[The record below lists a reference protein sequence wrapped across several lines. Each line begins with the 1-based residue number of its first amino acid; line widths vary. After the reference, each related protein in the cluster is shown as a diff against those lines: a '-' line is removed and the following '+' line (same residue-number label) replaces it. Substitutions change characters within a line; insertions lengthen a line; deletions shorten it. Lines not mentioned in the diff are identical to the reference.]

1 MPLTSKR
8 WFPRELRLL
17 ACALAIA
24 GSLGTTAARAEKAD
38 RDKPIFYQGDSGGA
52 NLGSKDGELAGSVVI
67 TQGTMTIRAD
77 RIVFHQNPD
86 NSLSAT
92 AYGNPVTF
100 REKRDGVD
108 EYYEGVAQRIVY
120 NGQKR
125 FLELFDRA
133 VLKKSGDEIRSN
145 YITYDAAAEVFKAE
159 GRPDSKPPDAG
170 EVLTGPRVRGVFQPQ
185 AKDDKAAKDTKDGK
199 DAKDAK
205 DGKSTKDAKDSRD
218 TAGVKDAGN
227 NETSTARD
235 SKSSTPQKTV
245 PPPQLKGDTTL
256 APAPAK

>member
-1 MPLTSKR
+1 MSR
-8 WFPRELRLL
+8 RARRDGRARLKE
-17 ACALAIA
+17 
-24 GSLGTTAARAEKAD
+24 RD
-38 RDKPIFYQGDSGGA
+38 RDKPIFYQGDTGGA

-67 TQGTMTIRAD
+67 TQGTLTIHAD

-108 EYYEGVAQRIVY
+108 EYYEGFAQRIVY

-133 VLKKSGDEIRSN
+133 LLKKSGDEIRSN
-145 YITYDAAAEVFKAE
+145 YITYDAGAEVFKAE
-159 GRPDSKPPDAG
+159 GRPDSQAARCRRGALGIPRARRVPAAG
-170 EVLTGPRVRGVFQPQ
+170 ERGQVGEGC
-185 AKDDKAAKDTKDGK
+185 ARTARTRKDGK
-199 DAKDAK
+199 DTQA
-205 DGKSTKDAKDSRD
+205 TRRTPRTRKDSKPA
-218 TAGVKDAGN
+218 T
-227 NETSTARD
+227 
-235 SKSSTPQKTV
+235 TPKPPP

>member
-1 MPLTSKR
+1 MSSR
-8 WFPRELRLL
+8 SPRRV
-17 ACALAIA
+17 
-24 GSLGTTAARAEKAD
+24 ARAEKAD
-38 RDKPIFYQGDSGGA
+38 REKPIFYQGDSGGA

-67 TQGTMTIRAD
+67 TQGTLTIHAD

-108 EYYEGVAQRIVY
+108 EYYEGFAQRIVY

-133 VLKKSGDEIRSN
+133 LLKKSGDEIRSN

-170 EVLTGPRVRGVFQPQ
+170 EVPTGPRVRGVFQPQ
-185 AKDDKAAKDTKDGK
+185 SKEDKSAKDAKETKDGKEAAASKDGK
-199 DAKDAK
+199 DAKDTSSGK
-205 DGKSTKDAKDSRD
+205 DGKAAT
-218 TAGVKDAGN
+218 
-227 NETSTARD
+227 
-235 SKSSTPQKTV
+235 TPKPPP